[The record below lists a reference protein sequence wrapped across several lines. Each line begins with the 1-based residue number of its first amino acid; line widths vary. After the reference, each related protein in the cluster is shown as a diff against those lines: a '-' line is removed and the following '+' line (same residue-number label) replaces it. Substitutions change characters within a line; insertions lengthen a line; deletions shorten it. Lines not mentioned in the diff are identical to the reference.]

1 LAVSVT
7 NWKSPSSCGA
17 LYSEW
22 SSPTKMYSS
31 NNQRAGASDQQAED
45 YRGFGFDAAGADGV
59 PAEATVVGIEWK
71 VEGAISLAGAS
82 YQVSGTMIKGGAISG
97 GEYNLPTNFTST
109 SDKTYTYGGNGYMMD
124 TSLMGT
130 DVRDNANFG
139 IKLLA
144 YDLTQAGQ
152 TFAGDWVA
160 MRLHYITT
168 SVLEALTLASS
179 AQDVTISLIVSLIT
193 VDLSALT
200 LAGSVPDATVSG
212 VGVLSVVLIP
222 VDLLAT
228 LLPVGVSVP
237 GTATVDLSALTL
249 AGSVPDATVSGV
261 GVLSVVLIP
270 VDLLATLLPVGVSVP
285 GTATVDLSALTLA
298 TELSVFTI
306 SVGAFQ
312 LLLRT
317 LMLAASASELSLVG
331 GSVQIS
337 ARRGVRVEAEDRVVM
352 IVREDRAADVP
363 EEDRD
368 VTVN

>member
-1 LAVSVT
+1 MAVSVT

-249 AGSVPDATVSGV
+249 A
-261 GVLSVVLIP
+261 
-270 VDLLATLLPVGVSVP
+270 
-285 GTATVDLSALTLA
+285 